1 MAKTNLIKFLL
12 DSRTY
17 KQIVHRLD
25 NIHLRKKEVSI
36 YKILENLVINVNND
50 DILHKASSVAF
61 SFTLA
66 VFPALIFLFT
76 LLPYIPVSNLPYVEG
91 EDFQKSLQQL
101 IGELAM
107 LKQVSTTIQDLVN
120 NPRSDLLSFSVL
132 LSLFLSTNGMMEL
145 AQTFNKIYKTIDKRS
160 YWYTRLIA
168 TSLTVILALVLFS
181 AILLLIFGNLTLT
194 FMVDNGLMNQDFL
207 YYSLY
212 SLKFLVL
219 FILFLITISA
229 IYYFA
234 PALHNKW
241 KFISI
246 GSVTATLLSIL
257 VSYLFSFYITNF
269 GTYNKIYGSIG
280 AMIALM
286 VWIYMISV
294 ILLVG
299 YEVNASIDQA
309 AAQNEENAE

>member
-1 MAKTNLIKFLL
+1 MKKTNFIKFLL

-17 KQIVHRLD
+17 SKIVHRLD

-36 YKILENLVINVNND
+36 YKILENLFFNINND

-76 LLPYIPVSNLPYVEG
+76 LLPYIPISNLPYVEG
-91 EDFQKSLQQL
+91 EDFQQSLQSL

-107 LKQVSTTIQDLVN
+107 LKQVSTTIEDLMK
-120 NPRSDLLSFSVL
+120 NPRGDLLSFSVL
-132 LSLFLSTNGMMEL
+132 LSVFLSTNGMMEL
-145 AQTFNKIYKTIDKRS
+145 VQTFNKIYKTIEKRS
-160 YWYTRLIA
+160 YWYTRLNA
-168 TSLTVILALVLFS
+168 SLLTVILALVFFTG
-181 AILLLIFGNLTLT
+181 ILLLIFGNLTLN
-194 FMVDNGLMNQDFL
+194 FMLDNGLINQDLL
-207 YYSLY
+207 YYSLLA
-212 SLKFLVL
+212 LKFLIL
-219 FILFLITISA
+219 FILFLIAISS
-229 IYYFA
+229 IYYFG

-246 GSVTATLLSIL
+246 GSVIATLLSLL

-286 VWIYMISV
+286 VWIYMVSV

-299 YEVNASIDQA
+299 YEINSSIDQA
-309 AAQNEENAE
+309 ASQDEEADE